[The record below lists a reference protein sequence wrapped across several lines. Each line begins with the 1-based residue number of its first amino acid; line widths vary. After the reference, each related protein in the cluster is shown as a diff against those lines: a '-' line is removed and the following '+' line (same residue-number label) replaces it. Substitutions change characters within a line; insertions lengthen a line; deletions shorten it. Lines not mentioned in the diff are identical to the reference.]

1 MKYKVTQHDKSFD
14 PVTVT
19 FTLENQKELDAM
31 ATLFNC
37 VPIASML
44 AQMGLETSH
53 RMFENTNA
61 NADPTTEMCDLLM
74 NHPALKMRNRKF

>member
-1 MKYKVTQHDKSFD
+1 MKYKVYQNECFT

-19 FTLENQKELDAM
+19 FTLETQKELDAM

-44 AQMGLETSH
+44 AQMGLETQSP
-53 RMFENTNA
+53 MFNDTNA
-61 NADPTTEMCDLLM
+61 NADLTTEMCDLLM